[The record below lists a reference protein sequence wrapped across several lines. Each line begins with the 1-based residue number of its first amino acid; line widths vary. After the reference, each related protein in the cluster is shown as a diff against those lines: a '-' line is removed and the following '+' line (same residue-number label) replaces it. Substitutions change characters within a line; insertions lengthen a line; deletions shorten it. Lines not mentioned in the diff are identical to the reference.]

1 MKFNTKVSLS
11 SFRKTQ
17 SPEIGKLMVEQ
28 RKAKREKAME
38 AHLDILSAKHEI
50 RREQQE
56 IAKSIAYGA
65 VLENV
70 KRKAM
75 NKVTKLYPLLIAAEA
90 YALVISNALPQDKE
104 YVNENFSS
112 ILGTQFL
119 YLYKLGG
126 INYIKEQAIKENS
139 SFLKGVVRVATE
151 NSRLITP
158 RKIKE
163 IKDAKNEDEVRAAM
177 QLDLTEDE
185 SDKIS
190 TDINKLNS
198 EELSDL
204 VQKKVIQVVKD
215 ESKREEDNLDF
226 IKELQSD
233 VDEYEESKKDKEG
246 SDEEPEAGKES
257 DEDLTKNV
265 KESSLS
271 AIAKI
276 SKYILEKR
284 ATKESSLFFAM
295 MQNNLQNYSKLK
307 QVYESNNI
315 KEDPTILTSPL
326 NLNMMD
332 VYLKDTSGD
341 LADIDFLNIS
351 NNDPIGGD
359 NTGFDED
366 NFELESSFETV
377 LSETI
382 TQYTILECAFTTKLI
397 NVTTSDVRKYSN
409 KLMGI

>member
-90 YALVISNALPQDKE
+90 YTLVTSNALPQDKE

-163 IKDAKNEDEVRAAM
+163 IQDAKNEDEVRAAM

-190 TDINKLNS
+190 TDINKLNT
-198 EELSDL
+198 EELSNL
-204 VQKKVIQVVKD
+204 LQKKVIQVVKD

-226 IKELQSD
+226 IKELQFD

>member
-90 YALVISNALPQDKE
+90 YTLVTSNALPQDKE

-163 IKDAKNEDEVRAAM
+163 IQDAKNEDEVRAAM

-190 TDINKLNS
+190 TDINKLNT
-198 EELSDL
+198 EELSNL
-204 VQKKVIQVVKD
+204 LQKKVIQVVKD

-246 SDEEPEAGKES
+246 SDEEPESGKES

>member
-163 IKDAKNEDEVRAAM
+163 IQDAKNEDEVRAAM

-190 TDINKLNS
+190 TDINKLNT

>member
-11 SFRKTQ
+11 SFRKAQ

-38 AHLDILSAKHEI
+38 AHLDMLSAKHEI

-56 IAKSIAYGA
+56 IAKSAAYGA

-75 NKVTKLYPLLIAAEA
+75 NKVTKLYPLLIASEV
-90 YALVISNALPQDKE
+90 YATVTANALPQDKE
-104 YVNENFSS
+104 YIEENFSA

-119 YLYKLGG
+119 YLHKLGG
-126 INYIKEQAIKENS
+126 IKYIKEQAIKENS
-139 SFLKGVVRVATE
+139 SFLKGVVRIATE

-163 IKDAKNEDEVRAAM
+163 IQDAKNEDEVRAAM

-190 TDINKLNS
+190 NDINKLNT

-226 IKELQSD
+226 IKELQSN
-233 VDEYEESKKDKEG
+233 VDEYEESKKEKED
-246 SDEEPEAGKES
+246 SEEEPEAGKET

>member
-90 YALVISNALPQDKE
+90 YTLVTSNALPQDKE

-163 IKDAKNEDEVRAAM
+163 IQDAKNEDEVRAAM

-190 TDINKLNS
+190 TDINKLNT

>member
-28 RKAKREKAME
+28 RKAKREKTME
-38 AHLDILSAKHEI
+38 AHLDMLSAKHEI

-56 IAKSIAYGA
+56 IAKSAAYST

-75 NKVTKLYPLLIAAEA
+75 NKVTKLYPLLIASEV
-90 YALVISNALPQDKE
+90 YATVTANALPQDKE
-104 YVNENFSS
+104 YIEENFSA

-119 YLYKLGG
+119 YLHKLGG
-126 INYIKEQAIKENS
+126 IKYIKEQAIKENS
-139 SFLKGVVRVATE
+139 SFLKGVVRIATE

-163 IKDAKNEDEVRAAM
+163 IQDAKNEDEVRAAM

-190 TDINKLNS
+190 NDINKLNT

-233 VDEYEESKKDKEG
+233 VDEYEESKKEKDE
-246 SDEEPEAGKES
+246 SDEEPEAGKET

-307 QVYESNNI
+307 QVYESNSI

-359 NTGFDED
+359 NTELDED

>member
-90 YALVISNALPQDKE
+90 YTLVTSNALPQDKE

-163 IKDAKNEDEVRAAM
+163 IQDAKNEDEVRVAM

-190 TDINKLNS
+190 TDINKLNT